1 MKLLTHNF
9 LQSIVKGVTKP
20 YPLKI
25 EASQVETYD
34 NDYNSIVFFKISY
47 LSYSIF
53 SLLNK
58 FFHPIFVKRML
69 ERIDYNALISALS
82 DIKFEHNLPANLP
95 ELDDNITEE
104 TLKIFHHILFEV
116 EVMEGF
122 LVCPESGRQFP
133 ISKGIPNMLLTE
145 AEVS

>member
-9 LQSIVKGVTKP
+9 LQSIVKGITKP

-34 NDYNSIVFFKISY
+34 NDYN
-47 LSYSIF
+47 
-53 SLLNK
+53 
-58 FFHPIFVKRML
+58 PIFVKNML
-69 ERIDYNALISALS
+69 ERIDYSALISALS
-82 DIKFEHNLPANLP
+82 DIKYEHNLPETLP
-95 ELDDNITEE
+95 ELNDSLSEE
-104 TLKIFHHILFEV
+104 TLKLFHHILFEV
-116 EVMEGF
+116 EVMEGY